1 MKILIIRHGNPDYS
15 IDSLTEKGWREAE
28 LLAKRLAGMKIDAF
42 YCSPLGRARDT
53 AKPAMEL
60 MGREAQILPWLEEF
74 SGKYISPRTGK
85 MELAF
90 DLMPQ
95 YWSIQPE
102 MFDREKWL
110 DNGLYRTGN
119 VREIYE
125 KTVRGID
132 GLLADYGYVRKPGSL
147 VFECSKN
154 DDTVICLFCHCVMGQ
169 TIIAHLLGMPAPL
182 VWHTT
187 MLPTSSVTTLVTEE
201 RVPGEVL
208 FRMFQMG
215 DTSHLY
221 AAGEPVSTAGM
232 FRECA
237 DVQ

>member
-1 MKILIIRHGNPDYS
+1 MKILLIRHGAPDYS

-28 LLAKRLAGMKIDAF
+28 LLSNRLAKLKIDGF

-53 AKPAMEL
+53 AKPLTEKL
-60 MGREAQILPWLEEF
+60 GRNPVILPWLEEF
-74 SGKYISPRTGK
+74 SALYISPRTGV
-85 MELAF
+85 MERPF

-102 MFDREKWL
+102 MYDKDKWL
-110 DNGLYRTGN
+110 DHSLYQTGDI
-119 VREIYE
+119 RRIYE
-125 KTVRGID
+125 QTAQGMD
-132 GLLADYGYVRKPGSL
+132 ELLSQYGYTRKEGSL
-147 VFECSKN
+147 IFECENN
-154 DDTVICLFCHCVMGQ
+154 DNTVICLFCHCIIAQ
-169 TIIAHLLGMPAPL
+169 TIIAHLLGMSAPL
-182 VWHTT
+182 LWHTT

-201 RVPGEVL
+201 RIKGQVL

-221 AAGEPVSTAGM
+221 AAGEPVSTAGC

-237 DVQ
+237 E